1 MHWGPGMMGWLPHM
15 GWWNSFGHGGLFM
28 MIFWV
33 MALIL
38 FASLLKGVF
47 GRGRSDIRENSEYTL
62 EILKRRFARGEI
74 DESEF
79 LERRRILDV

>member
-15 GWWNSFGHGGLFM
+15 GGWNSFGHGGLFM
-28 MIFWV
+28 MIFWI

-38 FASLLKGVF
+38 FTALLKWVF
-47 GRGRSDIRENSEYTL
+47 VTRPGEIREDSEYPL